1 MTGVTDARPAV
12 FLDRDGVLNVDV
24 GYLHRVE
31 DLVWVDGARDAVR
44 RLSHAGFQVFVVTNQ
59 SGIARGYYDGAAVER
74 LHAHMAELIQ
84 ADGGRIDD
92 FATAPSILITVGL
105 LGITWSTGGSRR
117 GHAARPHGGL
127 AIRRECS
134 FLIGDK
140 QSDIEA
146 AEAAGVPG
154 YLFGGG
160 DLAAFLETVPESHP
174 PLSHRAALEVHD
186 GLPSLP
192 TNDRMRPR

>member
-92 FATAPSILITVGL
+92 FRYCPFHPDHGRPAWDHLEHWRKPAPGML
-105 LGITWSTGGSRR
+105 LDLMEAW
-117 GHAARPHGGL
+117 P
-127 AIRRECS
+127 IRRECS

-160 DLAAFLETVPESHP
+160 DLAAFLETVPEVTSA
-174 PLSHRAALEVHD
+174 SVASGR
-186 GLPSLP
+186 S
-192 TNDRMRPR
+192 